1 MYDTEGPSA
10 FKIKETKIGND
21 YCLVADEDITDLS
34 GVRDIHYFIDNNSEG
49 VYVEKIELD
58 GDKKVNFKIPLDL
71 KMQSHSIKIELS
83 DNLGNKTTVSSEK
96 IDDAD
101 IPKING
107 FQVVNISDET
117 ETKLKSREFYVK
129 TNDDG
134 EEEKSEYT
142 YIGDKSYLKLN
153 IIEMNLKNVELSIK
167 INNNQYKLNVEN
179 NKLAPPVGI
188 KKEEN
193 WYYISFNELY
203 GRLKNEK
210 QLTEL
215 TDFAIQS
222 ISVTAFD
229 EVNHQSD
236 TLILEEN
243 GKIKTFFYD
252 SFGSGDVKIEQ
263 NRTETPVITEKDE
276 YYFSKLHVKFKL
288 SDDIGIASYII
299 TVKEN
304 DDAKIDTKADK
315 ENIVKKDGNHILPS
329 TEETTE

>member
-1 MYDTEGPSA
+1 
-10 FKIKETKIGND
+10 
-21 YCLVADEDITDLS
+21 
-34 GVRDIHYFIDNNSEG
+34 
-49 VYVEKIELD
+49 
-58 GDKKVNFKIPLDL
+58 
-71 KMQSHSIKIELS
+71 
-83 DNLGNKTTVSSEK
+83 
-96 IDDAD
+96 
-101 IPKING
+101 
-107 FQVVNISDET
+107 
-117 ETKLKSREFYVK
+117 
-129 TNDDG
+129 
-134 EEEKSEYT
+134 
-142 YIGDKSYLKLN
+142 
-153 IIEMNLKNVELSIK
+153 MNLKNVELSIK

-252 SFGSGDVKIEQ
+252 SFDSGDFNIKPVI
-263 NRTETPVITEKDE
+263 TETPVITEKDE
-276 YYFSKLHVKFKL
+276 YYF
-288 SDDIGIASYII
+288 YII
-299 TVKEN
+299 
-304 DDAKIDTKADK
+304 
-315 ENIVKKDGNHILPS
+315 
-329 TEETTE
+329 